1 MCKHEGAK
9 MTLYSNITDWYGV
22 PRCSSCNKNLNRDI
36 VIHSQGICP
45 KCGFD
50 SKLSICDCYYA
61 TVRKITVIQL
71 NSNFPFIHKYETIE
85 TKEPK

>member
-1 MCKHEGAK
+1 MCSCEGAK

-22 PRCSSCNKNLNRDI
+22 PRCSSCNKNLTNNI
-36 VIHSQGICP
+36 VMHSQGICP

-50 SKLSICDCYYA
+50 SKSTVCDYHYVI
-61 TVRKITVIQL
+61 VRKITVIQL